1 MNEMNETPGARMMQY
16 FRDALHQDVLIFIDN
31 VFRFLQAGSEVST
44 LLGRMPSC
52 TEMGSIQER
61 IVATKL
67 GSITSIQA
75 IFVPADDL
83 TDPAPAII
91 FGHLDAIIPCCGSIS
106 EEHLLI
112 ATSVKQIL
120 QRYKELQD
128 VIAILGLEELCNQ
141 DRVIV
146 NFVAEIF
153 TRIQGSYVSLDETIM
168 GLVKLSMAH

>member
-1 MNEMNETPGARMMQY
+1 M
-16 FRDALHQDVLIFIDN
+16 L
-31 VFRFLQAGSEVST
+31 S
-44 LLGRMPSC
+44 PS
-52 TEMGSIQER
+52 
-61 IVATKL
+61 
-67 GSITSIQA
+67 
-75 IFVPADDL
+75 
-83 TDPAPAII
+83 
-91 FGHLDAIIPCCGSIS
+91 HIS